1 MRRGKEGARSPS
13 LGCHTDPNDRSD
25 RPAIPRPRRSL
36 PAPRRSGASSP
47 VRACLTS
54 LGREHGGACAERRA
68 TSMNSHRNPLR
79 PPPAMLSFNADQ
91 RERFPE
97 RQGRPLAGGVSVRST
112 SNGATIH
119 RTMKRMEAR
128 VSFREP
134 GQPCRRSAP
143 VALASTPFVHA
154 SPAFNLPPPCLRRQ
168 NSSSS
173 PVAIGTAFTTLAI
186 TSAGYFSAL
195 CPLGI
200 GDHLWVSRADFAFAD
215 FSIGTKD
222 DPPPHL
228 IKFCTR
234 HDFCVLRIA
243 PAAFLP
249 SPLVKH
255 SAPPMLLPLS
265 IWERA

>member
-1 MRRGKEGARSPS
+1 MQRLSVLPPLWNQKAASLHIGFCYVRNATDETSALARFFSAK
-13 LGCHTDPNDRSD
+13 LGN
-25 RPAIPRPRRSL
+25 
-36 PAPRRSGASSP
+36 
-47 VRACLTS
+47 RA
-54 LGREHGGACAERRA
+54 GG
-68 TSMNSHRNPLR
+68 LR
-79 PPPAMLSFNADQ
+79 PLLSRQ
-91 RERFPE
+91 RP
-97 RQGRPLAGGVSVRST
+97 
-112 SNGATIH
+112 
-119 RTMKRMEAR
+119 
-128 VSFREP
+128 SF
-134 GQPCRRSAP
+134 
-143 VALASTPFVHA
+143 TPR
-154 SPAFNLPPPCLRRQ
+154 LPSICLLHVWRRQ

-173 PVAIGTAFTTLAI
+173 PVAIGIAFTTLAI
-186 TSAGYFSAL
+186 TSAGYFSPL

-255 SAPPMLLPLS
+255 SAPPMLLPPS
-265 IWERA
+265 IWERARANDRAPTAITFKLKRYALVSAVRSSPTGPGTMGKRSALCAISRWDGLAP

>member
-25 RPAIPRPRRSL
+25 RPALSRPQRSL
-36 PAPRRSGASSP
+36 PAPWRSGASSP

-54 LGREHGGACAERRA
+54 LGREHGGVCAERRA

-79 PPPAMLSFNADQ
+79 PSPAMLPFSADQ

-97 RQGRPLAGGVSVRST
+97 CQGRPLAGGVSVRST
-112 SNGATIH
+112 SNGATMH

-154 SPAFNLPPPCLRRQ
+154 SPAFNLPPPCLEAAELLFFARRDWHRLHDVG
-168 NSSSS
+168 NHVGRLLLASLSLRHRRSSLG
-173 PVAIGTAFTTLAI
+173 VARRFRVCRFLYRYEGR
-186 TSAGYFSAL
+186 SAA
-195 CPLGI
+195 
-200 GDHLWVSRADFAFAD
+200 
-215 FSIGTKD
+215 
-222 DPPPHL
+222 PPHQ
-228 IKFCTR
+228 
-234 HDFCVLRIA
+234 VLRTA
-243 PAAFLP
+243 
-249 SPLVKH
+249 
-255 SAPPMLLPLS
+255 
-265 IWERA
+265 